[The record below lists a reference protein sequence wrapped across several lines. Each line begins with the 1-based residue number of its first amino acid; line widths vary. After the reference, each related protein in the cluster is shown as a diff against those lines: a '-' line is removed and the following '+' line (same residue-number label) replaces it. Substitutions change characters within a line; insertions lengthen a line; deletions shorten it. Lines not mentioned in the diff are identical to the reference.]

1 VEPEP
6 AESGQTPWSP
16 SWGERLRRAVAGEN
30 AGAFALIAAAA
41 AALLWSNLDPASY
54 DALWALPFSV
64 ELDGHGL
71 EQDLREWVNAGL
83 MTVFFFLVGL
93 EARREF
99 DLGELRERPRLILP
113 LLAGLLGMAVPIGLF
128 LALTAGTPA
137 AHGWGVVMSTDTALA
152 LGLLTLA
159 GTRSPALRSFLVTVL
174 VVDDLA
180 ALVVIAVAYTDH
192 VRLPG
197 LVIAVVLL
205 GGVVLAR
212 ALGVRTPA
220 VYVVASLGVWVAMLA
235 SGLDPVAA
243 GLVLGLLTF
252 AYPAPRGD
260 LERATDLVRAFRE
273 QPTAQLARTAT
284 VGLRS
289 AISPNDRLQRAVSPW
304 VAFLVVPLFALAN
317 AGLPLDGAFLA
328 RAATSPVTWAVIV
341 AYVVGKPLGIVLT
354 SAGLTGITGGRLRP
368 PVGWAGVAGGGTIA
382 GVGFTVA
389 LLIASLAFTGPE
401 LGEVK
406 LGILATAVIAPVV
419 TWLVF
424 RALSLMPADR
434 RRRALL
440 GTSPVIVDLADAVD
454 PERDHIRGPVDA
466 PVTLLEYGDFECPYC
481 AAAEPVIARLQEHFG
496 DELAYVWRH
505 LPLTDVHPAAQL
517 AAEAAEAAA
526 DQGHFWEMHDRLLA
540 DQGSLS
546 IADIYRHASAIDLD
560 LDRFSD
566 DIGHRRHVRRVAED
580 VQTADASGVSGT
592 PTFFINGRRHQGVYD
607 VDTLTRE
614 IKAAARGRRAQAAAP

>member
-64 ELDGHGL
+64 QLDGHGL
-71 EQDLREWVNAGL
+71 QQDLREWVNAGL

-454 PERDHIRGPVDA
+454 PERDHIRGPLEA
-466 PVTLLEYGDFECPYC
+466 PVTVVEYGDFECPYC
-481 AAAEPVIARLQEHFG
+481 GQAEPTVRELLAERG
-496 DELAYVWRH
+496 DVRYVWRH
-505 LPLTDVHPAAQL
+505 LPLHDVHPRAEIAAR
-517 AAEAAEAAA
+517 ASEAAA
-526 DQGHFWEMHDRLLA
+526 VQGAFWPLHDLLLDHQDELRPADLERHAADLGLDVERFLGDLHSPLLA
-540 DQGSLS
+540 ERV
-546 IADIYRHASAIDLD
+546 AADLD
-560 LDRFSD
+560 SADR
-566 DIGHRRHVRRVAED
+566 
-580 VQTADASGVSGT
+580 SGVSGT
-592 PTFFINGRRHQGVYD
+592 PTFFVNGRRHYGAYD
-607 VDTLTRE
+607 IDALSRDVSL
-614 IKAAARGRRAQAAAP
+614 AHARADLDA